1 MNVTREDC
9 SVNPQVL
16 ASFKWPCCSNSNRGK
31 LSPMYQLIVGL
42 GYIVFLI
49 LFALVL
55 SLVIQTNNIYN
66 SVSSTS
72 MTVNM
77 ANWNPSEY
85 TAKDSNIYTIQSYSD
100 IQNWLYY
107 VLGPLLLHGYISNQ
121 NLLIGVVLKKCESK
135 YVAENTYEYYSP
147 FIPKTYGNLHILD
160 RSKCKETTL
169 NLISRIAS
177 PYKSL
182 QQFFNSTDDFVYQYV
197 ENEIPNLP
205 IISNNTNVTSVN
217 IEMLLYN
224 GNIDVFSI
232 LEYNFKLTSFGS
244 YSFDSSFWSATPIK
258 SYIGFPC
265 YKSCNLTTKKIIPV
279 ILFFFYCICV
289 LFHTLSG
296 LFMLFSNCYHNRKLK
311 EIADQ
316 DSDNLDSVNP
326 TSSIESWK
334 EYFKHRSLPITI
346 RLFNL
351 CIIATWLGSGIILQ
365 ALPYETLDEI
375 LQSTNSY
382 TDYILH
388 NSHNTKDL
396 QYLKKF
402 TLSNII
408 WTVKLASS
416 LRFIGISLGCVVILL
431 IIFRTF
437 HIFST
442 LFTNINSPLIAI
454 FLYFKKIVG
463 FILFLCLII
472 LIVTLTIIIF
482 LQFDNFSLFFG
493 SFLASLSYSL
503 MTILLSPCQPV
514 YFKEGFANFNIRLS
528 FFTLLSFSVAY
539 ILLFLILLPLSIA
552 TTIYLYGEIELYQV
566 FNQNSDNIFAIK
578 SSLNAW
584 IQQLFFL
591 STFWQTLSNDSS
603 LSHRIRQKNKNYL
616 ENINLASKYDLGQNN
631 QFSFE
636 RCQVSDANEN
646 SLDTFSGTNIDWIK
660 RGYRRLKLFFSF
672 PPKLEFIPYQL
683 FILMFLFVCLS
694 ICWTALVFRTQ
705 LYPNVRS
712 VIWDILNAPFRAPS
726 LFSMNI
732 DMNNSPYI
740 FRNCSLRNTEYPKF
754 FFNDDQIKQIP
765 SSLIIGLNQS
775 IQFSNITSMH
785 HLNIWFANIFIPL
798 IESDDIKGS
807 YINLSIHN
815 NNLLETYSNKDN
827 NGHMIPIA
835 YTKLY
840 PITNPMLIVRQSC
853 SIPICNSNP
862 TSAGYYLSVLSD
874 ISSEFDSIQ
883 NLVEFNST
891 TSMKNLNYLNT
902 FSSYR
907 SFSILEYELN
917 YKKKSRILSN
927 SREDRT
933 IFDISEIAGN
943 NINKSGTNKTEN
955 ISSVTYNNSKNN
967 ESWINI
973 DKNIH
978 HHEKDL
984 KLSTYLKFFKS
995 LVSIETTSQLRS
1007 MVAESGIRR
1016 VFFLY
1021 SGTNDQIYQQ
1031 YLNALNGTTV
1041 GGMFWIVKLGSSA
1054 NDEMSVE
1061 FLPSLTP
1068 FKNISEIVGSSGN
1081 LFDFS
1086 LQKMQILFPIYLSS
1100 ISSVA
1105 LIDIN
1110 IDFSQSGLFE
1120 TYFDVK
1126 IIDSYWINYENSSN
1140 INYKYLKFNKETNSS
1155 SSLWA
1160 YCFVAL
1166 AIMLLIL
1173 TIIIAL
1179 YFYNVSKRRQIRTS
1193 HIFHADI
1200 DDIDFPNNNKTFRT
1214 KLKDKT
1220 LKDDSSPSKRDY
1232 SSTIRRRVNTSS
1244 ESKSSDS
1251 NDLINKSS
1259 KGDKINNKNILIS
1272 NEKKS
1277 AEKSDGKERNGGHI
1291 QEVSMDVDISDISI
1305 PDEDIIVLYRLSK
1318 FNTFTLSILT
1328 LAFLSCFLTCVVFF
1342 AYLSTQF
1349 VVLNLKTINSEGKFV
1364 STATYKSD
1372 GLPWSVP
1379 VSETSKFEED
1389 IQTIGH
1395 GSGFYNGNAFS
1406 LYSLLDIVANIQKL
1420 TWYFEMFEFFAALLI
1435 FIYIIYLLFYS
1446 GILIDRYRKTKV
1458 FRIKSLQTSRGYRVS
1473 SLDSTL
1479 SLTNFMDSASI
1490 TGFSWKRANN
1500 TMLPSMFITFIFLLF
1515 FALIGY
1521 CTLGI
1526 QELSF
1531 LTYYY
1536 SILSSLLVIFNY
1548 NSIKYLFLTNA
1559 LYTSNVGLYN
1569 NWISYFWKP
1578 IFLVFTFFFYQFIL
1592 KALLPAS
1599 VICYL
1604 RSLSTKN
1611 LQNSHDILLSK
1622 LNTIAVTRPKI
1633 KIFVNDSI
1641 MLRMRFFIKALYRK
1655 LGTVR
1660 DFPPEFDLFKE
1671 SKISEI
1677 LEEDVTDIRE
1687 TGNHPDWIFAKLI
1700 PEMFNELVHYRINE
1714 LELVKQ
1720 DQQNLQNIRDYLADI
1735 SLQLLLIQEHLV
1747 KIEFLRCK
1755 LSMIH
1760 HELMNVNEAKKEVTR
1775 GNKESK
1781 HYINR
1786 LLQRLMGIYD
1796 DIEHLNQTSR
1806 ILGISRDEKASIGAS
1821 AINADSFPSGLD
1833 VRLSLEHEK
1842 QKYSE
1847 DFMYEYDHSYAK
1859 ALFENYKLQDIALTS
1874 LEDNNNSSNE
1884 NQSNHDYSNDKSETL
1899 ARNEKKTGD
1908 PQHCELSEY
1917 EESHKMKQTNP
1928 KGDKS
1933 VKHLNNQ
1940 KRKKR
1945 VKKNLDQKSIQKA
1958 KKLWNK
1964 E

>member
-1 MNVTREDC
+1 MDVTPEDC

-16 ASFKWPCCSNSNRGK
+16 ASFKWLCCSNSNRGK

-49 LFALVL
+49 LFTLVL
-55 SLVIQTNNIYN
+55 SLVIQTNSIYN
-66 SVSSTS
+66 SVSSIT
-72 MTVNM
+72 MAVNM
-77 ANWNPSEY
+77 ANWNPGEY

-107 VLGPLLLHGYISNQ
+107 VLGPLLLHGYISDQ
-121 NLLIGVVLKKCESK
+121 NLLIGAVLKKCESK

-160 RSKCKETTL
+160 RSNCKETTL

-182 QQFFNSTDDFVYQYV
+182 QQFFNSTEDFVYQYV
-197 ENEIPNLP
+197 ETEIPNLP

-279 ILFFFYCICV
+279 LLFFLYCICV

-296 LFMLFSNCYHNRKLK
+296 LFMLFSNCYYNGKLK
-311 EIADQ
+311 KIAYQ
-316 DSDNLDSVNP
+316 DSDNLDSDSQIPSV
-326 TSSIESWK
+326 ESWK

-365 ALPYETLDEI
+365 TLPYETLDEI

-382 TDYILH
+382 TGHILH
-388 NSHNTKDL
+388 NSHDTNDL
-396 QYLKKF
+396 KYLKKL

-416 LRFIGISLGCVVILL
+416 LRFIGMSLGCVVILL

-442 LFTNINSPLIAI
+442 LFANINSPLIAI
-454 FLYFKKIVG
+454 FLYFKKVVG
-463 FILFLCLII
+463 FVLFLCLII
-472 LIVTLTIIIF
+472 LIVTLTIVIF
-482 LQFDNFSLFFG
+482 LQFDNFSLFFR

-514 YFKEGFANFNIRLS
+514 YLKEGFANFNPRLT

-566 FNQNSDNIFAIK
+566 FNQNSDNIFTIK

-603 LSHRIRQKNKNYL
+603 LSHRIIQKNKNYL
-616 ENINLASKYDLGQNN
+616 ENMNLDSKYDLGQNK

-636 RCQVSDANEN
+636 KYQVSGANEKL
-646 SLDTFSGTNIDWIK
+646 LDTSSRTNIDWIK
-660 RGYRRLKLFFSF
+660 RRYRRLKLFFSF

-694 ICWTALVFRTQ
+694 ICWTVLVFRTQ
-705 LYPNVRS
+705 LHPNVRS

-732 DMNNSPYI
+732 DLNNSPYI

-765 SSLIIGLNQS
+765 SSLIVGLNQS
-775 IQFSNITSMH
+775 VQLSNITSIH

-798 IESDDIKGS
+798 IESNDIKGS
-807 YINLSIHN
+807 YINLSIHDD
-815 NNLLETYSNKDN
+815 LSETYSSKDN

-874 ISSEFDSIQ
+874 ISSEFESIG
-883 NLVEFNST
+883 NLAEFNST
-891 TSMKNLNYLNT
+891 TPMKNLNYLNT
-902 FSSYR
+902 FSSYK
-907 SFSILEYELN
+907 SLSILEDLN
-917 YKKKSRILSN
+917 NKKKSKFLSK
-927 SREDRT
+927 SREDRI
-933 IFDISEIAGN
+933 IFDMSEIAGN
-943 NINKSGTNKTEN
+943 SIDKSGTNKTEE
-955 ISSVTYNNSKNN
+955 ISLMTHNNSKNN
-967 ESWINI
+967 ESGIDI
-973 DKNIH
+973 DKNIY
-978 HHEKDL
+978 HEKDL
-984 KLSTYLKFFKS
+984 KLSNSLKFSKS

-1016 VFFLY
+1016 IFFLY
-1021 SGTNDQIYQQ
+1021 SGTDDQIYQQ
-1031 YLNALNGTTV
+1031 YLNALNGTAV
-1041 GGMFWIVKLGSSA
+1041 GSMFWIVKLGSSA
-1054 NDEMSVE
+1054 NDEISIE

-1110 IDFSQSGLFE
+1110 INFFQSGLFE

-1126 IIDSYWINYENSSN
+1126 IIDNYWINYENSSN
-1140 INYKYLKFNKETNSS
+1140 INYKYLKSNKETNFSS
-1155 SSLWA
+1155 SSWA

-1179 YFYNVSKRRQIRTS
+1179 YFYNISKKRQIRTS
-1193 HIFHADI
+1193 NIFHTDI
-1200 DDIDFPNNNKTFRT
+1200 DNIDLPNNNKSFRT
-1214 KLKDKT
+1214 KLEDKA
-1220 LKDDSSPSKRDY
+1220 LMDDDSSSSKRDY
-1232 SSTIRRRVNTSS
+1232 SSTIKRRVNISS
-1244 ESKSSDS
+1244 ESKFS
-1251 NDLINKSS
+1251 KSS
-1259 KGDKINNKNILIS
+1259 KSDKINNEDMLIS

-1277 AEKSDGKERNGGHI
+1277 AEKGNGKDRNGYHI

-1305 PDEDIIVLYRLSK
+1305 PDEDIIALYRLSR

-1328 LAFLSCFLTCVVFF
+1328 LAFLSCFLTCIVFF
-1342 AYLSTQF
+1342 AYLSTQSL
-1349 VVLNLKTINSEGKFV
+1349 VLNLKTINSEGKFV
-1364 STATYKSD
+1364 STATYESD
-1372 GLPWSVP
+1372 GLPWSIP
-1379 VSETSKFEED
+1379 ISETSRLEED

-1406 LYSLLDIVANIQKL
+1406 LYSLLNIVANIQKL
-1420 TWYFEMFEFFAALLI
+1420 TWYFKMFEFFAALLI

-1446 GILIDRYRKTKV
+1446 GILIDRYHRTKV
-1458 FRIKSLQTSRGYRVS
+1458 FRMKSLQKSRRYCVS

-1500 TMLPSMFITFIFLLF
+1500 IMLPSMFITFIFLLF

-1548 NSIKYLFLTNA
+1548 NSIKYLFLTNV
-1559 LYTSNVGLYN
+1559 LYTSNVGLYT

-1578 IFLVFTFFFYQFIL
+1578 VFLVFTFFFYQFIL

-1622 LNTIAVTRPKI
+1622 LNTIAVTRPRI

-1660 DFPPEFDLFKE
+1660 DFPQEFDLFKE
-1671 SKISEI
+1671 SETSGI
-1677 LEEDVTDIRE
+1677 LEEDITDIRE
-1687 TGNHPDWIFAKLI
+1687 TGDNPDWIFAKLI
-1700 PEMFNELVHYRINE
+1700 PEIFNELVHYRINE

-1755 LSMIH
+1755 LSMIR
-1760 HELMNVNEAKKEVTR
+1760 HELMNVNEAKKEVSR

-1806 ILGISRDEKASIGAS
+1806 VLGISRDEKAGIGVS
-1821 AINADSFPSGLD
+1821 AIDAGIFPSGLD

-1847 DFMYEYDHSYAK
+1847 DFMYEYNHSYAK
-1859 ALFENYKLQDIALTS
+1859 ALFENYKLQDIAFTG
-1874 LEDNNNSSNE
+1874 LEDNNSSNE
-1884 NQSNHDYSNDKSETL
+1884 DKSNHDYSNKSEIL
-1899 ARNEKKTGD
+1899 AEDEKKLGD
-1908 PQHCELSEY
+1908 PQYYELSEH
-1917 EESHKMKQTNP
+1917 EESYKMKQTSP

-1933 VKHLNNQ
+1933 VKYLNNQ
-1940 KRKKR
+1940 KHKKR
-1945 VKKNLDQKSIQKA
+1945 VKNLDKKSIQKA

-1964 E
+1964 K

>member
-1 MNVTREDC
+1 MDVTREDC
-9 SVNPQVL
+9 LVSPQVL
-16 ASFKWPCCSNSNRGK
+16 ASFKWSCCSNSNRGK
-31 LSPMYQLIVGL
+31 LSPMYQLMVGF

-55 SLVIQTNNIYN
+55 SLVIQTNSIYS
-66 SVSSTS
+66 SVSSIT
-72 MTVNM
+72 MAVNM

-107 VLGPLLLHGYISNQ
+107 VLGPLLLHGYISDQ

-135 YVAENTYEYYSP
+135 FVAENTSEYYP
-147 FIPKTYGNLHILD
+147 LFIPQTYGNLHVLD
-160 RSKCKETTL
+160 RSNCKETTL

-182 QQFFNSTDDFVYQYV
+182 QQFFNSTEDFVYQYV
-197 ENEIPNLP
+197 ETEIPNLP
-205 IISNNTNVTSVN
+205 IISNNTNITSVN
-217 IEMLLYN
+217 IEMLFYN

-232 LEYNFKLTSFGS
+232 LEYDFKLTSFGS
-244 YSFDSSFWSATPIK
+244 YNFDSSFWSATPIK

-265 YKSCNLTTKKIIPV
+265 HKSCDLTPRRIILV
-279 ILFFFYCICV
+279 ILFFLYCICV

-296 LFMLFSNCYHNRKLK
+296 LFMLFFNCYYNGRGLK
-311 EIADQ
+311 KIADK
-316 DSDNLDSVNP
+316 DSGDLISSV
-326 TSSIESWK
+326 ESWK

-351 CIIATWLGSGIILQ
+351 CIIAAWLGSGTILQ
-365 ALPYETLDEI
+365 ILPHGTLDEI

-382 TDYILH
+382 TDHTLH
-388 NSHNTKDL
+388 NSNDINNSR
-396 QYLKKF
+396 YLKKF
-402 TLSNII
+402 TLTNII

-416 LRFIGISLGCVVILL
+416 LRFIGISLGCVVTLL

-442 LFTNINSPLIAI
+442 LFTNMNSPLIAI

-472 LIVTLTIIIF
+472 LIIILAIVIF
-482 LQFDNFSLFFG
+482 FQFDNFSLFFG

-503 MTILLSPCQPV
+503 MTIFLSPYQSI
-514 YFKEGFANFNIRLS
+514 YFKEDFANFDPKLT

-552 TTIYLYGEIELYQV
+552 TTIYLYSEIELYQV

-584 IQQLFFL
+584 MQQLFFL

-603 LSHRIRQKNKNYL
+603 LSHKAKQKNKNYL
-616 ENINLASKYDLGQNN
+616 ENMDLDNKYDLGQNN

-636 RCQVSDANEN
+636 RYQISSVNEN
-646 SLDTFSGTNIDWIK
+646 SLDTSSGTNIDWIK
-660 RGYRRLKLFFSF
+660 RRCKKLKLFFSF
-672 PPKLEFIPYQL
+672 PPKPEFIPYQL

-694 ICWTALVFRTQ
+694 ICWTVLVFRTQ
-705 LYPNVRS
+705 LRPNVRS
-712 VIWDILNAPFRAPS
+712 AIWDILNAPFRAPS
-726 LFSMNI
+726 LYSMNM
-732 DMNNSPYI
+732 DLNNSPYI

-775 IQFSNITSMH
+775 FQLSNITSMH
-785 HLNIWFANIFIPL
+785 HLSIWFANIFIPL
-798 IESDDIKGS
+798 IESDHIKGS
-807 YINLSIHN
+807 YVNLFMPSDN
-815 NNLLETYSNKDN
+815 SSETYSNKEK

-835 YTKLY
+835 YPKLY
-840 PITNPMLIVRQSC
+840 PIANPMLIVRQSC
-853 SIPICNSNP
+853 SISICNSNP
-862 TSAGYYLSVLSD
+862 ISAGYYLSVLSD
-874 ISSEFDSIQ
+874 ISSEFEPIQ

-891 TSMKNLNYLNT
+891 ASIKKLNYLNT
-902 FSSYR
+902 LSSYK
-907 SFSILEYELN
+907 SDYTLEDELN
-917 YKKKSRILSN
+917 NKEKSRSLSN
-927 SREDRT
+927 SREDGT
-933 IFDISEIAGN
+933 IFDSSEIASN
-943 NINKSGTNKTEN
+943 SINKNGINKTKE
-955 ISSVTYNNSKNN
+955 IFPITYNNSKNS
-967 ESWINI
+967 EFEIDIN
-973 DKNIH
+973 NNLYYY
-978 HHEKDL
+978 EKDL
-984 KLSTYLKFFKS
+984 RVNSTLKFPKS
-995 LVSIETTSQLRS
+995 LMSTEIASQLRS
-1007 MVAESGIRR
+1007 MIAESGIKRI
-1016 VFFLY
+1016 FFLY
-1021 SGTNDQIYQQ
+1021 SGTGHQIYQQ
-1031 YLNALNGTTV
+1031 YLSALNGTAT
-1041 GGMFWIVKLGSSA
+1041 GSMFWIVKLGSSA
-1054 NDEMSVE
+1054 SDEMSVE
-1061 FLPSLTP
+1061 FLPSLVP
-1068 FKNISEIVGSSGN
+1068 FTNISEIVGSSKS

-1100 ISSVA
+1100 ISSIA
-1105 LIDIN
+1105 LIEIN
-1110 IDFSQSGLFE
+1110 INFLQSGLFK

-1126 IIDSYWINYENSSN
+1126 IIDNYWINYENSTN
-1140 INYKYLKFNKETNSS
+1140 INYKYFKSIHKEINFSS
-1155 SSLWA
+1155 SSWV

-1166 AIMLLIL
+1166 AIVLLIL
-1173 TIIIAL
+1173 MIIIAL
-1179 YFYNVSKRRQIRTS
+1179 YFYNIFKRRQIRTS
-1193 HIFHADI
+1193 HIFHTDI
-1200 DDIDFPNNNKTFRT
+1200 DNIDLLNNNKALST
-1214 KLKDKT
+1214 KLKDKV
-1220 LKDDSSPSKRDY
+1220 LVDDSSSSKRDY
-1232 SSTIRRRVNTSS
+1232 RPTIKKRVNIFS
-1244 ESKSSDS
+1244 ESKFS
-1251 NDLINKSS
+1251 NNNHDIIDKSS
-1259 KGDKINNKNILIS
+1259 KSDKTNNTNILVRS
-1272 NEKKS
+1272 NEKKI
-1277 AEKSDGKERNGGHI
+1277 AEKDNRKKRDGDNI
-1291 QEVSMDVDISDISI
+1291 QKMSMDLDSSDFSI
-1305 PDEDIIVLYRLSK
+1305 PDEDIIALYRLSR
-1318 FNTFTLSILT
+1318 FNTLTLSILT

-1342 AYLSTQF
+1342 VYLSTQF
-1349 VVLNLKTINSEGKFV
+1349 LVLNLKTINSESKFV

-1379 VSETSKFEED
+1379 ISETNKFQVN

-1420 TWYFEMFEFFAALLI
+1420 TWYFKMFELFAALLI
-1435 FIYIIYLLFYS
+1435 FVYIIYLLFYS

-1458 FRIKSLQTSRGYRVS
+1458 FRMKNLQRSRRYYVS

-1490 TGFSWKRANN
+1490 TGFSWKEANN
-1500 TMLPSMFITFIFLLF
+1500 IMLPSMFIIFIFLLF

-1548 NSIKYLFLTNA
+1548 NSIKYLLFTNVP
-1559 LYTSNVGLYN
+1559 YTPNVGLYTN
-1569 NWISYFWKP
+1569 LTTYFWRP
-1578 IFLVFTFFFYQFIL
+1578 IFLVFTFFFCQFIL

-1604 RSLSTKN
+1604 RSLSNKS

-1622 LNTIAVTRPKI
+1622 LNTIAVTRPRI

-1655 LGTVR
+1655 LGTIR
-1660 DFPPEFDLFKE
+1660 DFPQEFDLFKE
-1671 SKISEI
+1671 SKILEN
-1677 LEEDVTDIRE
+1677 LEENTIDIRE
-1687 TGNHPDWIFAKLI
+1687 TGDHPDWIFAKLI
-1700 PEMFNELVHYRINE
+1700 PEIFNELVHYRINA
-1714 LELVKQ
+1714 LELVKK

-1747 KIEFLRCK
+1747 KIEFFRCK
-1755 LSMIH
+1755 LSMIRQ
-1760 HELMNVNEAKKEVTR
+1760 ELMNINEAKREVSR
-1775 GNKESK
+1775 GNRESK

-1796 DIEHLNQTSR
+1796 DIEHLNQITR
-1806 ILGISRDEKASIGAS
+1806 VLGISRDERASTGAS
-1821 AINADSFPSGLD
+1821 AINSGSFSSGLN
-1833 VRLSLEHEK
+1833 VRLSLEQEK

-1859 ALFENYKLQDIALTS
+1859 ALFENYKLQDIAFAS
-1874 LEDNNNSSNE
+1874 SEDNSSSNE
-1884 NQSNHDYSNDKSETL
+1884 TRSHHDHSNNKSEVFTE
-1899 ARNEKKTGD
+1899 NEKSSRN
-1908 PQHCELSEY
+1908 PQYYEFSEH
-1917 EESHKMKQTNP
+1917 EESHKIKQINP
-1928 KGDKS
+1928 KSDIS
-1933 VKHLNNQ
+1933 VGYSNIQEH
-1940 KRKKR
+1940 REVVR
-1945 VKKNLDQKSIQKA
+1945 KNLADQKSIQRA

-1964 E
+1964 K